1 MTYPP
6 LSGGRLWLW
15 GKISPLLGRAEQ
27 AMGLPCLG
35 ESLSRGASHPYQGGR
50 CNGGD
55 WCAIGAHIGAGLKPS
70 PAKGACFKGGFSG
83 ACPPIRRSPAKL
95 IRHTLPRVSRLSP
108 GSRGGPAYLWP
119 RGQEGSTFKRSP
131 RRTARAPAWIQRRSY
146 PGLAPEESRPI
157 GVALGGTYGAGPVG
171 S

>member
-6 LSGGRLWLW
+6 LPGGRLWLW
-15 GKISPLLGRAEQ
+15 GRISPLLGRADQ

-55 WCAIGAHIGAGLKPS
+55 WLRLGAHIGAGLKPS

-83 ACPPIRRSPAKL
+83 ACPPIRRQPSEANMAHPSPS
-95 IRHTLPRVSRLSP
+95 LP
-108 GSRGGPAYLWP
+108 
-119 RGQEGSTFKRSP
+119 
-131 RRTARAPAWIQRRSY
+131 
-146 PGLAPEESRPI
+146 
-157 GVALGGTYGAGPVG
+157 ALPWL
-171 S
+171 